1 MLAIPE
7 TTVHV
12 TKLADWLEFV
22 TIQSPS
28 GKMSFSALVSA
39 ADLSTEE
46 QSEDISDDEI
56 WEDEIVLSVQ
66 NEINARRNCIGA
78 DYPFMIDARGYVLQL
93 VDPITSIGSVY
104 LFCLFLSHAT
114 DRTIVPTTLIPNVDN
129 DVRDLF
135 QACATVAAAGYV
147 QGVAV
152 SFGWPRPDDATF
164 LAALQR
170 TYAMFGD
177 GLPHAEPRPAA
188 PDQVKDDG
196 IDVIAWRPS
205 PDGLPG
211 TAYLL
216 GQSASGDNWKDK
228 SIKADSEQFHEY
240 WFERRPGSRHQDAM
254 FMPFCLEPKKAGED
268 LTAQEV
274 LVDHMQRLLSK
285 YGLVFYRYRM
295 ASFSALGLAV
305 HQTGRAVVERVE
317 DLPRVETW
325 VQTYS
330 EMLRAHQG

>member
-1 MLAIPE
+1 MFAIPDR
-7 TTVHV
+7 TVHV
-12 TKLADWLEFV
+12 TKLADWLEFCA
-22 TIQSPS
+22 IQSPN
-28 GKMSFSALVSA
+28 GRIGFSTLVSA
-39 ADLSTEE
+39 ADMAAEE
-46 QSEDISDDEI
+46 QPEDISDEEI
-56 WEDEIVLSVQ
+56 WEDELVLGVQ
-66 NEINARRNCIGA
+66 NEISARGKCIGP
-78 DYPFMIDARGYVLQL
+78 DYPFSIDNRGQHLQL
-93 VDPITSIGSVY
+93 ADPITPIGSVY
-104 LFCLFLSHAT
+104 LFCLFLSHVT
-114 DRTIVPTTLIPNVDN
+114 DRTVVPENVIPHVDN

-135 QACATVAAAGYV
+135 QACATIAAAGYV

-152 SFGWPRPDDATF
+152 SFGWPRPDGATF

-177 GLPHAEPRPAA
+177 GLPHAQPRPAA

-196 IDVIAWRPS
+196 IDVIAWQPS

-228 SIKADSEQFHEY
+228 SVKADSEQFHEY

-268 LTAQEV
+268 VTAQEV

-285 YGLVFYRYRM
+285 YGLVFYRYRL
-295 ASFSALGLAV
+295 ASYGARGLAV

-325 VQTYS
+325 VKTYS
-330 EMLRAHQG
+330 GTLRAHQG